1 MYVCVYIHTYIYTRI
16 CICLYVHT
24 YIYIY
29 IYTRICI
36 CFYVH
41 KYTRICICLYVHIY
55 IYTRIWYVY
64 VYTYIIYIYICT
76 SRICICLYVHTHIY
90 MYIHM
95 CLVVYL
101 FVYDICHSFNI
112 TFRKVFWI
120 EGKQIHRGQDVLGDW
135 AGAAELRQSNAAVSA
150 SEKSLTMTRHAETV
164 CFDMLFK
171 KFNFCPD
178 MFHSAFGFTSLL
190 ILAEGEECAASN
202 SALAWWNTVPVF
214 SHFSTH
220 ANAVEVRRS
229 HEFGW
234 FSEQHV
240 RQCIW
245 PLSVRSQL
253 SGNVWQAAAYL
264 I

>member
-1 MYVCVYIHTYIYTRI
+1 MYVCVYIHTYI
-16 CICLYVHT
+16 
-24 YIYIY
+24 
-29 IYTRICI
+29 
-36 CFYVH
+36 
-41 KYTRICICLYVHIY
+41 YTRICICLYVHIY